1 MDASA
6 FASQAGT
13 AVASAGTSLSNATM
27 KTMKKIAEARS
38 RKVSQQLLKS
48 HCEELNKEMVNSVDK
63 IVDKLNINDQS
74 EIFEKV
80 ADNYFDNDLTEIIKN
95 EITSSLTNSVRKN
108 LRNQLYDHYKKDFK
122 VEQDALEKQEEGI
135 EGGGMYDKAKN
146 MVLKKLF
153 GKAISQLDP
162 MIAGIVTQNQQV
174 LKHIDG
180 LKGQL
185 DSNPEI
191 AQTLID
197 ELNAGKIGDKLSKL
211 HPEITKLT
219 TALPE
224 NIQGPLLGN
233 IRAGIPD
240 IVCDAT
246 KIEGG
251 GGGPDEISTKVAAAG
266 AGDDNDSIDV
276 DTETSSNS
284 NSSSTSSSGDE
295 AAMMNELVTKV
306 NQQILMDDDLIDD
319 FKKGIV
325 ENITNGAFKNA
336 LQREV
341 INRLEP
347 MIEKTMESKL
357 NEIFEDMDFKET
369 AMEVV
374 KRQQSLYDSRN
385 KGKKQGGK
393 KRTINKKKKSNKNRT
408 RRYRKKST

>member
-6 FASQAGT
+6 FANQAGT
-13 AVASAGTSLSNATM
+13 AVASAGTSLSNAAM
-27 KTMKKIAEARS
+27 KTMTKIAESRS

-80 ADNYFDNDLTEIIKN
+80 ADNYFDNDLTEMLKN

-122 VEQDALEKQEEGI
+122 VEQDALEKQEGI

-266 AGDDNDSIDV
+266 AGDDNDSVDV
-276 DTETSSNS
+276 DTETSSN
-284 NSSSTSSSGDE
+284 STSSSGDE

-325 ENITNGAFKNA
+325 ENIASGSFKNA

-369 AMEVV
+369 AMEVI
-374 KRQQSLYDSRN
+374 KGQQRLYDSRT
-385 KGKKQGGK
+385 KRKTQGGK
-393 KRTINKKKKSNKNRT
+393 KNIINKKDKSNKRRT
-408 RRYRKKST
+408 RRHRKKST

>member
-13 AVASAGTSLSNATM
+13 AVASAGTSLSNAAM
-27 KTMKKIAEARS
+27 KTMTKIAEARS

-74 EIFEKV
+74 EIIEKV
-80 ADNYFDNDLTEIIKN
+80 ADNYFDNDLTEMLKN

-135 EGGGMYDKAKN
+135 EGGG
-146 MVLKKLF
+146 
-153 GKAISQLDP
+153 
-162 MIAGIVTQNQQV
+162 
-174 LKHIDG
+174 
-180 LKGQL
+180 
-185 DSNPEI
+185 
-191 AQTLID
+191 
-197 ELNAGKIGDKLSKL
+197 
-211 HPEITKLT
+211 
-219 TALPE
+219 
-224 NIQGPLLGN
+224 
-233 IRAGIPD
+233 
-240 IVCDAT
+240 
-246 KIEGG
+246 
-251 GGGPDEISTKVAAAG
+251 GPDEISTKVAAAG
-266 AGDDNDSIDV
+266 AGDDNYSVDV

-325 ENITNGAFKNA
+325 ENIASGAFKNA

-357 NEIFEDMDFKET
+357 NEIFEDMDFKNT
-369 AMEVV
+369 AMEVI
-374 KRQQSLYDSRN
+374 KGQQRLYDSRT
-385 KGKKQGGK
+385 KRKTRGGK
-393 KRTINKKKKSNKNRT
+393 KDTINKKDMSNKRRT
-408 RRYRKKST
+408 RRHRKKST

>member
-6 FASQAGT
+6 FANQVET
-13 AVASAGTSLSNATM
+13 AVASTGSSLSNAAM

-80 ADNYFDNDLTEIIKN
+80 ADNYFDNDLTEMIKN
-95 EITSSLTNSVRKN
+95 EITSSLNDSVRKN

-135 EGGGMYDKAKN
+135 EGGG
-146 MVLKKLF
+146 
-153 GKAISQLDP
+153 
-162 MIAGIVTQNQQV
+162 
-174 LKHIDG
+174 
-180 LKGQL
+180 
-185 DSNPEI
+185 
-191 AQTLID
+191 
-197 ELNAGKIGDKLSKL
+197 
-211 HPEITKLT
+211 
-219 TALPE
+219 
-224 NIQGPLLGN
+224 
-233 IRAGIPD
+233 
-240 IVCDAT
+240 
-246 KIEGG
+246 
-251 GGGPDEISTKVAAAG
+251 GPDEISTKVAAAG
-266 AGDDNDSIDV
+266 AGDDNDSVDV

-284 NSSSTSSSGDE
+284 NSSSGDE

-325 ENITNGAFKNA
+325 ENIASGSFKNA

-357 NEIFEDMDFKET
+357 NEIFEDMDFKNT
-369 AMEVV
+369 AMEVI
-374 KRQQSLYDSRN
+374 KGQQRLYDSRT
-385 KGKKQGGK
+385 KRKTQGGK
-393 KRTINKKKKSNKNRT
+393 KNTINKKDKSNKRRT
-408 RRYRKKST
+408 RRHRKKST